1 MNNLSFIVCS
11 NGFGHISRVISV
23 LKEIKRL
30 NPFFPINIFCSEGS
44 KNFATKNLLD
54 YNQSKSINFITDY
67 SKYEPNWTC
76 KNISFQ
82 KYLDFRQYLAED
94 CLLIN
99 SKLIVSDN
107 IVTPVGVFDNLILMG
122 SFLWVDI
129 LRENGDE
136 ALRVVEFEKNLLL
149 TYPTE
154 MLCIKDIVMDSVKEL
169 TKPILL
175 PWFAKRE
182 ENSFGSSESFDK
194 RTAILLTGGG
204 TGLFLGKMIQIVYF
218 LQTYENQQNLFVDGN
233 LFQLKEIET
242 SANLFSFRHEDF
254 SLLRAVICRPGI
266 GIITACIQYNI
277 PLLAIDDLSND
288 EISHNSLFIENAGLG
303 KRILYLDSCQ
313 GDTLFQIQCT
323 LNDDLF
329 LKLCRD
335 NMKSMKSGGSTHAA
349 VHILERLYQ

>member
-44 KNFATKNLLD
+44 KYFATKNLLD
-54 YNQSKSINFITDY
+54 NSQSKSINFITEY

-94 CLLIN
+94 CLLSN
-99 SKLIVSDN
+99 SKVIVSDN
-107 IVTPVGVFDNLILMG
+107 IVTPVGVFDNVILMG
-122 SFLWVDI
+122 SFLWMDI

-136 ALRVVEFEKNLLL
+136 ATRVVEFEKNLLL
-149 TYPTE
+149 SYPTK
-154 MLCIKDIVMDSVKEL
+154 MLCVKDIVMNSVKGL

-182 ENSFGSSESFDK
+182 ENSFGNLESFDK
-194 RTAILLTGGG
+194 RAGILLTGGG
-204 TGLFLGKMIQIVYF
+204 TGLFLDKMSQIFYF
-218 LQTYENQQNLFVDGN
+218 LQGYENAENLFVDSN
-233 LFQLKEIET
+233 LFQLKEIERR
-242 SANLFSFRHEDF
+242 ANLFLFRNKDF
-254 SLLRAVICRPGI
+254 SSLRAVICRPGI
-266 GIITACIQYNI
+266 GIITTCIQYNI
-277 PLLAIDDLSND
+277 PLIAIDDLSND

-303 KRILYLDSCQ
+303 KRILYLDSCE
-313 GDTLFQIQCT
+313 GDTLFQIQST

-335 NMKSMKSGGSTHAA
+335 NMKSIKCGGSTHAA
-349 VHILERLYQ
+349 VHILELLYQ